1 MKSSKDSKI
10 KRIQIQAIESK
21 IFEINKL
28 KEQINDDVSMQAA
41 EL

>member
-10 KRIQIQAIESK
+10 KRVKIQAIESK

-28 KEQINDDVSMQAA
+28 KEQINNEVSM
-41 EL
+41 